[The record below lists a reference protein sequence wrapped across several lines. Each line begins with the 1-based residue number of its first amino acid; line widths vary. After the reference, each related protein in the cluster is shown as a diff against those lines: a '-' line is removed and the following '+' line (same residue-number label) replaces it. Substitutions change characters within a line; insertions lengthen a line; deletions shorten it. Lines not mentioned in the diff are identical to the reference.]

1 MSILDIDQEDVKI
14 TKDDL
19 IKDGWSPDRL
29 GRVWTKRI
37 QIKRIDDDEKE
48 FAAYVFLRYTRRDPH
63 KKQKHILYATGGLYE
78 NTFKD
83 IKSML
88 DINACIGSIARTY
101 VGDKP
106 YHILNANFNK
116 FYATWQDYID
126 AELNR

>member
-1 MSILDIDQEDVKI
+1 MLTQIINGKIFTPNGWLEGGSLILSDSKI
-14 TKDDL
+14 LEIANSDL
-19 IKDGWSPDRL
+19 P
-29 GRVWTKRI
+29 RVGATI
-37 QIKRIDDDEKE
+37 V
-48 FAAYVFLRYTRRDPH
+48 AH
-63 KKQKHILYATGGLYE
+63 KKQKHILYATGGGLYE

-88 DINACIGSIARTY
+88 DINACIGSIARVY

-116 FYATWQDYID
+116 FYTTWQDYVD